1 MSREIQIN
9 DVIVF
14 NPESFEASR
23 MAALPNNWIYCDGV
37 KPWRGSQVPFVAI
50 ASFVRPPL
58 GNEMDVLKP
67 DVGGWIAR
75 DLEWVYVPCD
85 ASSCMLVVEL
95 EGAYVKLLPLNEDYR
110 PPIPIDK
117 HWVSSSVLQHGLD
130 VGILQV
136 LP

>member
-1 MSREIQIN
+1 MSRQIQIN

-14 NPESFEASR
+14 NPESFESSR
-23 MAALPNNWIYCDGV
+23 MNAMQNNWIYCDGV
-37 KPWRGSQVPFVAI
+37 KSWRGSQVPFIAI
-50 ASFVRPPL
+50 ASFINPPNGTL
-58 GNEMDVLKP
+58 EDVLKP
-67 DVGGWIAR
+67 DTGGWIAR

-95 EGAYVKLLPLNEDYR
+95 EGAYVKLLPLNDDYR
-110 PPIPIDK
+110 PPIAIDK
-117 HWVSSSVLQHGLD
+117 HWVSSSVLKHGLD

>member
-1 MSREIQIN
+1 MPRQIQIN

-14 NPESFEASR
+14 NPESFESSR
-23 MAALPNNWIYCDGV
+23 MAAMQNNWIYCDGV
-37 KPWRGSQVPFVAI
+37 KSWRGSQVPFIAI
-50 ASFVRPPL
+50 ASFVKPPN
-58 GNEMDVLKP
+58 GSEDDVLKP
-67 DVGGWIAR
+67 DAGGWIAR

-117 HWVSSSVLQHGLD
+117 HWVSSSVIQHGLD